1 MVMTWLA
8 GFLLLGDTG
17 YEARHRSKRQA
28 GAGIGR
34 LGYHRQ
40 GHPSGAAADFQSG
53 PGAPVATLWMSSPPA
68 APEFPDRPAGNP
80 LHRVLEGCALDDLT
94 WIIPE
99 IVQVIVRSSADTMTS
114 AWNDF
119 REAAWNARALRLGPG
134 LWAEPMDPEDPDPY
148 QEELD
153 TYPEEDAVVIKV
165 GQARDALW
173 LITNA
178 PQPLVVHSP

>member
-28 GAGIGR
+28 GPGVGR
-34 LGYHRQ
+34 LAYHPQ
-40 GHPSGAAADFQSG
+40 GHASGAADDYQPG
-53 PGAPVATLWMSSPPA
+53 PGAPVATLWMPSPPA
-68 APEFPDRPAGNP
+68 APEFPDRPAGNQ
-80 LHRVLEGCALDDLT
+80 LHGVLEGCALDDLT
-94 WIIPE
+94 RIIPE
-99 IVQVIVRSSADTMTS
+99 LVQAIVHSSADTMTS

-134 LWAEPMDPEDPDPY
+134 LWADPMDPEDPDPC
-148 QEELD
+148 QEEVD
-153 TYPEEDAVVIKV
+153 VYPEEDAVVIKV

-178 PQPLVVHSP
+178 PHRLVAHSP